1 MRRVT
6 ELWCS
11 KTYALVVDDFHDG
24 GKSASEGMVA
34 VDEHD
39 AADLNEAPV
48 GTLNHGFAHCDGV
61 L

>member
-1 MRRVT
+1 
-6 ELWCS
+6 
-11 KTYALVVDDFHDG
+11 VVDDFHDG
-24 GKSASEGMVA
+24 GKSASKGMVA